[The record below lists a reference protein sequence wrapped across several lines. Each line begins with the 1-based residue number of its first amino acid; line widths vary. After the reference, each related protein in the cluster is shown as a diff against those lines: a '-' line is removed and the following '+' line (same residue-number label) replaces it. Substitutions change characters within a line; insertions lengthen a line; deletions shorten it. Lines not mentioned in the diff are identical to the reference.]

1 MQRSDE
7 KLCLQWNDF
16 GNNISSAFGDL
27 RDDKDFTDVTLV
39 CADNKQIE
47 SHKVILSS
55 CSPLFKQIL
64 SSNVHQHPLIYL
76 KGMSFDTLS
85 KIMEFV
91 HKGKTEVDQENLE
104 AFLDAA
110 RDLKIKGLVDEVID
124 VVNDTEE
131 GSVENA
137 KVEVKEDAEE
147 RADFVEERLDAEM
160 EQIDRRGHEK
170 AFTCNRC
177 NGNYTN
183 GTVLKRHLL
192 AVHEGVKQQCFQCAK
207 DFSTL
212 DSLKR
217 HKKSS
222 HDGIKHTCKKCENS
236 FTSKTAMK
244 RHKDMKHTK

>member
-1 MQRSDE
+1 M
-7 KLCLQWNDF
+7 
-16 GNNISSAFGDL
+16 DL
-27 RDDKDFTDVTLV
+27 FNDKDFTDVNLV
-39 CADNKQIE
+39 CKDNKQIE

-76 KGMSFDTLS
+76 KGISFDTLS

-91 HKGKTEVDQENLE
+91 HKGKTEVEQENLE

-131 GSVENA
+131 GSVEIA
-137 KVEVKEDAEE
+137 KEVEVKEDVEG

-160 EQIDRRGHEK
+160 EQIERRGHER
-170 AFTCNRC
+170 AFTCSRC
-177 NGNYTN
+177 NGNYTS

-192 AVHEGVKQQCFQCAK
+192 AVHEGIKQQCFQCAK

-217 HKKSS
+217 HKKTS
-222 HDGIKHTCKKCENS
+222 HDGIKYTCKKCENS

-244 RHKDMKHTK
+244 RHKDMKHAK